1 MKPFWAAAC
10 SVRSGL
16 ISGLKFSPLI
26 RQSGKAF
33 SISFFSIV
41 TFDLKSLYFAPMDLS
56 SH

>member
-1 MKPFWAAAC
+1 MKRFWAAAC

-16 ISGLKFSPLI
+16 ISGLKFPLI

-33 SISFFSIV
+33 SIFFFSIV